1 MTPAHDKLHRLVLA
15 RSAALQALDALAAE
29 LSGEQRDRVLLA
41 LAVVTWEA
49 NRAVERALREASG
62 N

>member
-1 MTPAHDKLHRLVLA
+1 MSPAHEKLHRLVLA
-15 RSAALQALDALAAE
+15 RATALQTLTDLAAD
-29 LSGEQRDRVLLA
+29 LHGEARNRVLLA

-49 NRAVERALREASG
+49 DRAIEAALREASG